1 MNMTTADQEQF
12 GLTLDGLIRKTKSQ
26 QIIIQ
31 DLDQEVLYLKEM
43 LMAQQGMLKDAITYI
58 RELEV
63 KVPLSP

>member
-1 MNMTTADQEQF
+1 MTTADQEQF